1 MTVLEVMELIK
12 DKDSSVIVYDNETNK
27 ILNVDLDDLHYATVK
42 ALSSDG
48 KSFKVFVET
57 PSEKYYTYLDI
68 TYSTRIELDVPI
80 WADKKEV
87 FMLKAAEI
95 VSAVPDAFS
104 VKGYH
109 FSYGYDNRE
118 TGGLEDMIE
127 KC

>member
-12 DKDSSVIVYDNETNK
+12 DKDASVIVYDNETNK

-48 KSFKVFVET
+48 KSFKVFVDT
-57 PSEKYYTYLDI
+57 PKQDYFTYFDV
-68 TYSTRIELDVPI
+68 TYSTRIDLGIPE

-87 FMLKAAEI
+87 FRLKAAEI
-95 VSAVPDAFS
+95 AS
-104 VKGYH
+104 VLPNEFNIKGYS
-109 FSYGYDNRE
+109 FSYTYDNRE